1 MKQLEEQKKAKVC
14 SETIKK
20 TKYLTVK
27 MTLLFMHQNLI
38 NGQVYLFEIES
49 TFYVIEIYVFL
60 FKKN

>member
-20 TKYLTVK
+20 TKYST
-27 MTLLFMHQNLI
+27 
-38 NGQVYLFEIES
+38 VYLFEIES